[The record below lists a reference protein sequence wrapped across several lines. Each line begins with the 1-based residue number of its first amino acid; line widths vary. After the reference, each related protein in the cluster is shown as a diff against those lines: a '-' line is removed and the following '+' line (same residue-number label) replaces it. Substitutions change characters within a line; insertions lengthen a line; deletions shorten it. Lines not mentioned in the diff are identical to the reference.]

1 MNWEI
6 AILQALQNIRN
17 SFLTSIMEA
26 ITALAE
32 SLPLVIVLS
41 ILYWCSDKK
50 KTVRIYY
57 DRYGYRGRKSND

>member
-17 SFLTSIMEA
+17 PFLTSIMEA

-32 SLPLVIVLS
+32 SLPLVIVLA
-41 ILYWCSDKK
+41 ILYWCSDK
-50 KTVRIYY
+50 TI
-57 DRYGYRGRKSND
+57 